1 MLHATGIAQEWQAT
15 RFSHPEAMPNTSS
28 FYHVWSALEFL
39 SCTSRNGVSIR
50 ERFGDGVQFAGCTII
65 HLLEQQSLYELWNVS
80 QHILNVHFQ
89 ERTKMKKL
97 VVVKEKMLSAS
108 KKASP
113 LPHGGIAQSVGTLGQ
128 DMTEKAAAFVT
139 NAVEMRKSSDKIFHT
154 LETAWPAS
162 CFPQAPSPTFIPV
175 TSEVESGAPF
185 RPPAFASPSTRNEV
199 RKPSNT

>member
-1 MLHATGIAQEWQAT
+1 
-15 RFSHPEAMPNTSS
+15 MPNTSS

-50 ERFGDGVQFAGCTII
+50 EQFGDGVQLAGCTII

-89 ERTKMKKL
+89 EQTKMRKL
-97 VVVKEKMLSAS
+97 VVVKGKMLRAN
-108 KKASP
+108 KKAPP

-128 DMTEKAAAFVT
+128 EMTEKAAAFVA
-139 NAVEMRKSSDKIFHT
+139 NAVEMRTSSDKIFHI
-154 LETAWPAS
+154 LETAWPTS
-162 CFPQAPSPTFIPV
+162 SFPKAPLHTTLAADI
-175 TSEVESGAPF
+175 ESAAPL
-185 RPPAFASPSTRNEV
+185 RPPAFASLMTRNEL